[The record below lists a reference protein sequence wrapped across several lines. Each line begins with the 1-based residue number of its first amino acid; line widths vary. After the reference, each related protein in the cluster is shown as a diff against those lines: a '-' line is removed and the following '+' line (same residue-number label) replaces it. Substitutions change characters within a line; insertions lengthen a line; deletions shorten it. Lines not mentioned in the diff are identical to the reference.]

1 MCIVVYGVILIRCK
15 IVSNWTGWYCQ
26 NHLIANQ
33 FRIVQIGVVGPLFP
47 KQTLNIDH
55 FFVTKPH
62 HPIINVSNRT
72 RLSSRSLPLVDFLW
86 RLLFLKT
93 RGRVAR
99 FCLTDLKG
107 LSNPKMAFT
116 FYRRVSDLKKII
128 FMSSLSRTVCTNFQQ
143 VWCLTFVMNNFN
155 T

>member
-1 MCIVVYGVILIRCK
+1 M
-15 IVSNWTGWYCQ
+15 
-26 NHLIANQ
+26 
-33 FRIVQIGVVGPLFP
+33 QIGVGGPLFP

-116 FYRRVSDLKKII
+116 FYRRVSDLKKNHIHVLTQLDSMHQ
-128 FMSSLSRTVCTNFQQ
+128 FSASLMPDFCYE
-143 VWCLTFVMNNFN
+143 
-155 T
+155 